1 MNEQFRDSCK
11 KCKYFVWL
19 TNEEFHYL
27 DKIAGYFTL
36 PFETYGVCLWHNK
49 IFSNFLIQRIFW
61 QEEDI
66 FCSLYEEGP
75 FVEELNIRC
84 PKCLRAPL
92 HLIRRP
98 FNFSYGI

>member
-36 PFETYGVCLWHNK
+36 PFETYGVCL
-49 IFSNFLIQRIFW
+49 
-61 QEEDI
+61 
-66 FCSLYEEGP
+66 
-75 FVEELNIRC
+75 
-84 PKCLRAPL
+84 
-92 HLIRRP
+92 
-98 FNFSYGI
+98 